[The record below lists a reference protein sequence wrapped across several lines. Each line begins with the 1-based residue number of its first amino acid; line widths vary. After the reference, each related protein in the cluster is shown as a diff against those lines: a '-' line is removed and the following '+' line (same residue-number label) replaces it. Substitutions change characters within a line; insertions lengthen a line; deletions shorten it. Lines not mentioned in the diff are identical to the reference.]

1 MSEKNNLDKYTG
13 ILFELKI
20 GLNKDNAI
28 VIDYGGKPVGKVRE
42 ALTAKYEADIKV
54 AKATINVYMD
64 KSVGIGEH
72 PQFIHEIDK
81 QLEIITNAE
90 EKLETLHKHYPTD
103 DDIPF

>member
-1 MSEKNNLDKYTG
+1 MREMF
-13 ILFELKI
+13 I
-20 GLNKDNAI
+20 
-28 VIDYGGKPVGKVRE
+28 E

-72 PQFIHEIDK
+72 PQFINEIDK
-81 QLEIITNAE
+81 QLEVISTAE
-90 EKLETLHKHYPTD
+90 EKLETLKKHYPTE

>member
-1 MSEKNNLDKYTG
+1 MRDMF
-13 ILFELKI
+13 I
-20 GLNKDNAI
+20 
-28 VIDYGGKPVGKVRE
+28 E

-64 KSVGIGEH
+64 KSVGIGEL

-81 QLEIITNAE
+81 QLELIASAE
-90 EKLETLHKHYPTD
+90 EKLKTLKNHYPTD

>member
-1 MSEKNNLDKYTG
+1 MRDMF
-13 ILFELKI
+13 I
-20 GLNKDNAI
+20 
-28 VIDYGGKPVGKVRE
+28 E

-81 QLEIITNAE
+81 QLELISSAE
-90 EKLETLHKHYPTD
+90 EKLKTLKNHYPTD

>member
-1 MSEKNNLDKYTG
+1 MRDMF
-13 ILFELKI
+13 I
-20 GLNKDNAI
+20 
-28 VIDYGGKPVGKVRE
+28 E

-54 AKATINVYMD
+54 AKATINVYMN

-81 QLEIITNAE
+81 QLELIASAE
-90 EKLETLHKHYPTD
+90 EKLEMLKKHYPTD

>member
-1 MSEKNNLDKYTG
+1 MRDMF
-13 ILFELKI
+13 I
-20 GLNKDNAI
+20 
-28 VIDYGGKPVGKVRE
+28 E
-42 ALTAKYEADIKV
+42 ALTAKYEVDIKV

-81 QLEIITNAE
+81 QLELIATAE
-90 EKLETLHKHYPTD
+90 EKLETLKKHYPTE

>member
-1 MSEKNNLDKYTG
+1 MRDMF
-13 ILFELKI
+13 I
-20 GLNKDNAI
+20 
-28 VIDYGGKPVGKVRE
+28 E

-81 QLEIITNAE
+81 QLELIASAE
-90 EKLETLHKHYPTD
+90 EKLEMLKKHYPTE

>member
-1 MSEKNNLDKYTG
+1 MKE
-13 ILFELKI
+13 LFI
-20 GLNKDNAI
+20 
-28 VIDYGGKPVGKVRE
+28 E

-81 QLEIITNAE
+81 QLELIANAE
-90 EKLETLHKHYPTD
+90 EKLKTLKNHYPTE